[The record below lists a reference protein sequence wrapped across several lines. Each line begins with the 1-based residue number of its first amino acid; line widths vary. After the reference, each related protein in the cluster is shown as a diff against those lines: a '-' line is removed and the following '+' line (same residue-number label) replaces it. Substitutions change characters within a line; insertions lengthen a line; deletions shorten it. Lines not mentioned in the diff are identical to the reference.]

1 MTSRDTLVGAAGV
14 TAILGLFT
22 VAQVFGLGMGSV
34 VGVDAD
40 PTAVE
45 VDVTGQAKM
54 WGQRGARNPVSGD
67 CIETTCRGAFTNVT
81 MVVEGLPELSDLR
94 YVVQLAG
101 TEDRVALGPL
111 EPTGDGHRIVV
122 NRTGFDGRSYV
133 QLQVG
138 LSVAP
143 DEPSGPVLLL
153 YDYGPIEETRPGP
166 VDLSGQRYAHDVG
179 MGWSC
184 CGEGDALEVE
194 MNSPGPFEEVTRC
207 AWLVEGARVYGE
219 NVHLRDDLVRFVLD
233 DDPRD
238 GGRPTLDSC
247 ETDDPTWSW
256 DRRGPL
262 YDAGAVLVTY
272 ESADAEPTAEPGG
285 FPIFKLEVF
294 RSK

>member
-14 TAILGLFT
+14 AAILGLFG

-40 PTAVE
+40 PTAFE

-54 WGQRGARNPVSGD
+54 WGQRGAQDPVSGD
-67 CIETTCRGAFTNVT
+67 CTEPTCREAFTDVT
-81 MVVEGLPELSDLR
+81 MEVDGLPELSDLH

-101 TEDRVALGPL
+101 TEDRVALGAL
-111 EPTGDGHRIVV
+111 GSDGERHRFAV
-122 NRTGFDGRSYV
+122 NRTGLDGRSYV

-138 LSVAP
+138 LSATP

-153 YDYGPIEETRPGP
+153 YDYGPLDGTTPDP

-184 CGEGDALEVE
+184 CGEGDVFEIE
-194 MNSPGPFEEVTRC
+194 INNPGPFDDVTRC
-207 AWLVEGARVYGE
+207 AWLVDDAGIHGE
-219 NVHLRDDLVRFVLD
+219 NVRLRDDLARFVFA
-233 DDPRD
+233 DDPRNA
-238 GGRPTLDSC
+238 GTFTLDSC
-247 ETDDPTWSW
+247 PADDPAWSW

-262 YDAGAVLVTY
+262 YDAGVVLITY
-272 ESADAEPTAEPGG
+272 ESAEAPPADAPDG

>member
-1 MTSRDTLVGAAGV
+1 MASRDTFLGAAGV
-14 TAILGLFT
+14 AALVGLFA
-22 VAQVFGLGMGSV
+22 VAQVFGLGMGTV
-34 VGVDAD
+34 TGVDSN

-54 WGQRGARNPVSGD
+54 WGQRGAQDPVSGD
-67 CIETTCRGAFTNVT
+67 CTEPTCREAFTNVT
-81 MVVEGLPELSDLR
+81 MDVEGLPELSDLH

-101 TEDRVALGPL
+101 TDDRVALGPL
-111 EPTGDGHRIVV
+111 QPTGDGHRIVV
-122 NRTGFDGRSYV
+122 NRTGLDGRSYV

-138 LSVAP
+138 LSATP

-153 YDYGPIEETRPGP
+153 YDYGPLDGTTPDP

-184 CGEGDALEVE
+184 CGEGDVFEVE

-207 AWLVEGARVYGE
+207 AWLVEGARIQGE
-219 NVHLRDDLVRFVLD
+219 NVHLEDGVVRFVFA
-233 DDPRD
+233 DDPRET
-238 GGRPTLDSC
+238 GRFTLDGC
-247 ETDDPTWSW
+247 AGDEPAWAW
-256 DRRGPL
+256 DGRGPL
-262 YDAGAVLVTY
+262 RDADAVMLTY
-272 ESADAEPTAEPGG
+272 ESADAEPAEAPDG